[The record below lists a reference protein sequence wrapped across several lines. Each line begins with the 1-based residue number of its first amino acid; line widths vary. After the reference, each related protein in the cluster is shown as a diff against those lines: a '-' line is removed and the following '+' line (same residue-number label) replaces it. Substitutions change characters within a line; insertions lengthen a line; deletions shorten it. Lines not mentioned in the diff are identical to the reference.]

1 MNHRKEVGFVTTPPA
16 IAEAMA
22 AAIPEDLLRNGKIL
36 DIGVG
41 EGELIYAVA
50 KRAIALGCDPKD
62 VADRLIGVDV
72 VPQFAEHTKQR
83 LQELLGF
90 PIVVHIKDVLK

>member
-16 IAEAMA
+16 VAEAMA
-22 AAIPEDLLRNGKIL
+22 AAIPEHLLLTGKIL

-50 KRAIALGCDPKD
+50 KRALSLGADPKD
-62 VADRLIGVDV
+62 LADRLFGVDI
-72 VPQFAEHTKQR
+72 VPQFADHTQQR
-83 LQELLGF
+83 LRELLGF
-90 PIVVHIKDVLK
+90 PITVIVEDVLK